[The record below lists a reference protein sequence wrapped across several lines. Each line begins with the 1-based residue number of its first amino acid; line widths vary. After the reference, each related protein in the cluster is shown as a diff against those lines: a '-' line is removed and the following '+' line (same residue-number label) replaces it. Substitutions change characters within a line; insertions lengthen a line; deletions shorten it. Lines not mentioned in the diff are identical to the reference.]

1 MNLKKNS
8 NHSELFK
15 NFLRK
20 CLDKDIKKRYNIYEA
35 KRDPWVMGY
44 KYLLDEKERL
54 YNQSKFLISMMVN
67 NITEF
72 NNYVKMPNFNNN

>member
-1 MNLKKNS
+1 
-8 NHSELFK
+8 
-15 NFLRK
+15 
-20 CLDKDIKKRYNIYEA
+20 
-35 KRDPWVMGY
+35 MGY

-72 NNYVKMPNFNNN
+72 NNYVKMPNFNNNQLFSFYLINNFFN